1 MSDRTVVRRRPW
13 ARLAVVVTV
22 LAGIAACTSPPSAS
36 PTSPSGARP
45 SPTGGGTTA
54 LAASAPDAGG
64 SVQTAAAG
72 SAILVGAGDVGWCGT
87 PWAAATAKIVAG
99 IAGTVIVPGDVAY
112 PNGSRSDFARCYDPT
127 WGAFK
132 ARTRPAPGNH
142 EYYTKGAAPYFA
154 YFGSRAGPAGKGWY
168 SYDAGTWHVVVLNSD
183 CEFVGCGVGSVQER
197 WLKADLA
204 AHPTA
209 CTIAYFHHP
218 RFSSGPHGSDP
229 RTDAFWR
236 DLYAAGAE
244 LIVNGHDHDYERF
257 APQTPDGV
265 ADPARGIRE
274 LVVGTGG
281 GPLYPFI
288 RVTANSEAKGLAF
301 GVVKLT
307 LMAKGY
313 RWEFLPVA
321 GASFRDSGTGTCH

>member
-1 MSDRTVVRRRPW
+1 MSDRTVARRRPW

-265 ADPARGIRE
+265 ADHVPQLFLGIAVRTVQAIAIGAFHDE
-274 LVVGTGG
+274 DIGVGEM
-281 GPLYPFI
+281 F
-288 RVTANSEAKGLAF
+288 
-301 GVVKLT
+301 
-307 LMAKGY
+307 
-313 RWEFLPVA
+313 W
-321 GASFRDSGTGTCH
+321 

>member
-1 MSDRTVVRRRPW
+1 VAV
-13 ARLAVVVTV
+13 AAVVAV
-22 LAGIAACTSPPSAS
+22 LASCAG
-36 PTSPSGARP
+36 PSGVSSAP
-45 SPTGGGTTA
+45 AATGG
-54 LAASAPDAGG
+54 SAGG
-64 SVQTAAAG
+64 SPLAAAVAPGTDASPAPAAAAAG
-72 SAILVGAGDVGWCGT
+72 TAVLVGAGDVGWCGT
-87 PWAAATAKIVAG
+87 RWAAETAKIVQG

-112 PNGSRSDFARCYDPT
+112 PNGSTSDFARCYDPT

-132 ARTRPAPGNH
+132 SRTRPAPGNH

-154 YFGSRAGPAGKGWY
+154 YFGSRAGTAGEGWY
-168 SYDAGTWHVVVLNSD
+168 SYDAGTWHVIVLNSD
-183 CEFVGCGVGSVQER
+183 CAYVGCGVGSSQEK

-204 AHPTA
+204 AHPVA

-265 ADPARGIRE
+265 ADPAHGIRE

-288 RVTANSEAKGLAF
+288 RRTANSQAKGLAF

-307 LMAKGY
+307 LMSNTY
-313 RWEFLPVA
+313 RWDFIPVA
-321 GASFRDSGTGTCH
+321 GATFHDSGTGTCH

>member
-1 MSDRTVVRRRPW
+1 MASIPHRSA
-13 ARLAVVVTV
+13 ARLAVVGLV
-22 LAGIAACTSPPSAS
+22 LAIVASCAGPAGASSAPSA
-36 PTSPSGARP
+36 
-45 SPTGGGTTA
+45 
-54 LAASAPDAGG
+54 AGG
-64 SVQTAAAG
+64 SGGASPLAVARTPAVDVPFEPAAPG
-72 SAILVGAGDVGWCGT
+72 TAILVGAGDVGWCGR
-87 PWAAATAKIVAG
+87 PWAAATAKIVAT
-99 IAGTVIVPGDVAY
+99 IPGTVIVPGDVAY
-112 PNGSRSDFARCYDPT
+112 PKGTARDFARCYDPT

-132 ARTRPAPGNH
+132 SRTRPAPGNH
-142 EYYTKGAAPYFA
+142 EYYTTGAAPYFA
-154 YFGSRAGPAGKGWY
+154 YFGSRAGRAGKGWY
-168 SYDAGTWHVVVLNSD
+168 SYEAGSWHVIVLNSN
-183 CEFVGCGVGSVQER
+183 CAYVGGCGAGSPQER

-218 RFSSGPHGSDP
+218 RFSSGPHGNDT

-257 APQTPDGV
+257 APQTPGGV

-288 RVTANSEAKGLAF
+288 RRTANSEAKGLAY

-307 LMAKGY
+307 LSANRY
-313 RWEFLPVA
+313 RWEFIPVA
-321 GASFRDSGTGTCH
+321 GASFHDSGTGTCH